1 MLSFDK
7 ANPGVCFL
15 SSLSV
20 IPNMRRKG
28 VATFLMK
35 EAERLCS
42 EMNIFRIDLKS
53 VMTDFVIDFYH
64 KLGYEDTEEDDGF
77 MGMFKMLK

>member
-1 MLSFDK
+1 MLSFDRT
-7 ANPGVCFL
+7 NPGVCFL

-35 EAERLCS
+35 EAERLCR
-42 EMNIFRIDLKS
+42 EMDIFRIDLKS
-53 VMTDFVIDFYH
+53 VMIDFVMNFYH
-64 KLGYEDTEEDDGF
+64 KLGFEDTEEVDGL
-77 MGMFKMLK
+77 MCMFKMLK